1 MPPSPSPL
9 HFDRRL
15 HGPEERGDPVPAM
28 AAERDRRLGRSGAPN
43 YRFPAAGQA
52 ETKKK
57 RGAIPVPRRLL
68 TVLRFAR
75 QRTRQFVFESR
86 GELVKDVKK
95 SLATAWK
102 NAGLE
107 HVHAHLLKHTAVTWL
122 ARRGVPMEDVSLYTD
137 TAVDT
142 LHGVYRQHSPDMRSA
157 VLKAFK

>member
-1 MPPSPSPL
+1 MTAVYTG
-9 HFDRRL
+9 RRREAIL
-15 HGPEERGDPVPAM
+15 SLQWQPNMTGGWVDLERRIIDF
-28 AAERDRRLGRSGAPN
+28 RR
-43 YRFPAAGQA
+43 AGQA

-57 RGAIPVPRRLL
+57 RGAILIPRRLL

-75 QRTRQFVFESR
+75 QRTRQFGFESR
-86 GELVKDVKK
+86 GEPVKDVKK
-95 SLATAWK
+95 SLATAGK

-137 TAVDT
+137 TTVET
-142 LHGVYRQHSPDMRSA
+142 LRRVYRQHSPDMHRS